1 MQQQHDKRTQNTLAT
16 IMFCHNALC
25 TATHHFSPEDVLN
38 SISDFYWIDSRN
50 DKVKSDFICICVRK
64 RNSSWWS
71 DASFVFGFNA
81 CLISLCPGC
90 GCRHQWFCAVLFTK
104 GPVGH
109 NAVGSFVLMHLR
121 AHHKGQP
128 SCNQTIVGDWNLL
141 MTSDSILGAD
151 ISVLPQSGLMMRRFF
166 PVQSSS
172 RPLTPPAMSLWF
184 CSAVSSVPSLVW
196 VTWWASSFH
205 PEWWIPAVSTKTP
218 AARAGLVD
226 RTCSCLH

>member
-128 SCNQTIVGDWNLL
+128 SCNQTIVGHWSLL
-141 MTSDSILGAD
+141 TLFWHYFGGRRQWPLNTEDTGC
-151 ISVLPQSGLMMRRFF
+151 SGEGWRWTITL
-166 PVQSSS
+166 ST
-172 RPLTPPAMSLWF
+172 L
-184 CSAVSSVPSLVW
+184 CS
-196 VTWWASSFH
+196 
-205 PEWWIPAVSTKTP
+205 
-218 AARAGLVD
+218 
-226 RTCSCLH
+226 